1 MSDNITL
8 IGGYVVATEDVGGV
22 HYQRTKLTDPSSGQ
36 SGGIGIPSNPL
47 SVVGTLSEVSSINQY
62 LGAAT
67 VPGYSLYKSPPPR
80 PAWQAILT
88 GTSGALSATVNV
100 YASNDQVHDTLVG
113 TITLSVAN
121 WLSSADDDV
130 VELIPG
136 SFGSWGYVRHEL
148 SAISGTGASV
158 TTMGG

>member
-1 MSDNITL
+1 MGKRYDYIWTNATGAPTPPASAAGASGVNSDTGAEGTWDGDSWNYPA
-8 IGGYVVATEDVGGV
+8 G
-22 HYQRTKLTDPSSGQ
+22 SSGA
-36 SGGIGIPSNPL
+36 GINS
-47 SVVGTLSEVSSINQY
+47 Y
-62 LGAAT
+62 LTAAT
-67 VPGYSLYKSPPPR
+67 AIGFSAYKVPPTN

-113 TITLSVAN
+113 TITLSVAS
-121 WLSSADDDV
+121 WASTADDDV

-148 SAISGTGASV
+148 AAISGAGASV